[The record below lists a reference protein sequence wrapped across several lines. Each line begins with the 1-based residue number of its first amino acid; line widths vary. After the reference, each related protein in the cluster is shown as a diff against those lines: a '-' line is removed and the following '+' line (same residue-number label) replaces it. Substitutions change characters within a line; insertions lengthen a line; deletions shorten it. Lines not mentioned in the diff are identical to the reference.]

1 MLLLVGVFVCKR
13 IPICPNV
20 LPFPTIEGHLEHS
33 LGHFLECD
41 GGVCGGD
48 GVLGAVLGGGVGSPR
63 GDDSSL
69 LEPFVRLTELQH
81 EHLIIIHFIQ
91 SQHLLSTALGLE
103 TAAAIP
109 GNIWSSEAGS

>member
-1 MLLLVGVFVCKR
+1 MHAIVGAFAHEWR
-13 IPICPNV
+13 PNSR
-20 LPFPTIEGHLEHS
+20 GHLEHS
-33 LGHFLECD
+33 LGDFLECD

-48 GVLGAVLGGGVGSPR
+48 GVLGAVLGAGVGSPR

-81 EHLIIIHFIQ
+81 DHLIIIHFIQ